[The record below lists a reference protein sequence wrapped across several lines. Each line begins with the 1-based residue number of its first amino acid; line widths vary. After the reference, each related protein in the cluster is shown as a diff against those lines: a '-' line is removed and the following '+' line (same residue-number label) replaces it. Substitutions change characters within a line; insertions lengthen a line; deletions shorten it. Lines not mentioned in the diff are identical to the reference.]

1 MPANLLCNLETV
13 ASKPDA
19 GSLRAAEADAR
30 HLREAAR
37 NFFAGQ
43 HAVSVIGRSS
53 GFSGSALAR
62 VEDSGRSWCLRRWP
76 SDFGEQRLR
85 FVHRVLVAGRAAG
98 FSALPELAR
107 TGDGETVL
115 ALADGLYD
123 AQEWLA
129 GEPLSCATATHPG
142 GPKPNVVAAVP
153 RARIASLARSLAR
166 FHLSTAHLS
175 PGPTDPTSPL
185 PARLARLAEV
195 AQARHEPLL
204 LAMQARAEGEERLV
218 ASRWLKL
225 LRVAAELASEAFS
238 ERPGLGYA
246 VCHGDLWP
254 AHVHFDGD
262 AFVGFTDFESLS
274 FASPALDLAQLTLH
288 FGGWKA
294 REDVLRGYESVAPL
308 DERDR
313 SLLPIEAVIDLAS
326 EGYWALEALY
336 GTTSSRTT
344 PEQKTAHLLNLRE
357 LVVSMELVATEIGLG
372 R

>member
-1 MPANLLCNLETV
+1 
-13 ASKPDA
+13 
-19 GSLRAAEADAR
+19 LRAAEADAR

-37 NFFAGQ
+37 NFFPGQ
-43 HAVSVIGRSS
+43 HVVSVIERSS
-53 GFSGSALAR
+53 GFSGSAFAR
-62 VEDSGRSWCLRRWP
+62 VEYSGRSWCLRHWP
-76 SDFGEQRLR
+76 PDFGEERLR

-98 FSALPELAR
+98 FSGLPDLAK

-115 ALADGLYD
+115 AFADGPYD

-129 GEPLSCATATHPG
+129 GEPLSGATVMDSG
-142 GPKPNVVAAVP
+142 GPTPNVVAAVP
-153 RARIASLARSLAR
+153 RARIASLAASLAR

-175 PGPTDPTSPL
+175 PGPADPTSPL

-195 AQARHEPLL
+195 AEARHEPLL
-204 LAMQARAEGEERLV
+204 SAVQARAEGEERLV

-225 LRVAAELASEAFS
+225 LRGAAELASEARETFP
-238 ERPGLGYA
+238 EEPGRRFA

-274 FASPALDLAQLTLH
+274 FASPALDLAQLALH
-288 FGGWKA
+288 FGGWEI

-313 SLLPIEAVIDLAS
+313 SLLPIEAVIDLAG

-344 PEQKTAHLLNLRE
+344 PEQRTAHLLNLRE
-357 LVVSMELVATEIGLG
+357 LMVSMDLAATEIGLG